1 MAPSDGTRESP
12 WSLSQRQTQMNRLTN
27 HRSHAHTHTHATR
40 TNVLTVFWA
49 RSRSLWRREN
59 KILSMKG
66 DQVSIRD
73 GEREKAKKKMR
84 GDTESR
90 GAFRKPNEISS
101 RCWEECL
108 ARWEGEG
115 EN

>member
-1 MAPSDGTRESP
+1 
-12 WSLSQRQTQMNRLTN
+12 MNRLTN

-84 GDTESR
+84 GDTERR

-108 ARWEGEG
+108 ARWEGKG